1 MKFSET
7 IRRRIRHSKDG
18 VNVVADVNAAVA
30 GNVNEP
36 GGKTSVS
43 TRQNVVQ
50 RSGRTTTTT
59 TTKTK
64 EARDDGREA

>member
-30 GNVNEP
+30 GSVNEP

-43 TRQNVVQ
+43 SRQTVVQ
-50 RSGRTTTTT
+50 RGGRTTTTT
-59 TTKTK
+59 HTE

>member
-18 VNVVADVNAAVA
+18 VNVVADINAAVA

-36 GGKTSVS
+36 GRKTSVS
-43 TRQNVVQ
+43 SRQTVVQ
-50 RSGRTTTTT
+50 RNGRTTTTT
-59 TTKTK
+59 EET
-64 EARDDGREA
+64 RDDGREA

>member
-18 VNVVADVNAAVA
+18 VNVAADINAAVT

-36 GGKTSVS
+36 GRKTSVS
-43 TRQNVVQ
+43 SRQTVVQ
-50 RSGRTTTTT
+50 RSGGTTTTT
-59 TTKTK
+59 DAK
-64 EARDDGREA
+64 EVRDDGREA

>member
-1 MKFSET
+1 MKFSDT

-36 GGKTSVS
+36 GRKTSVS
-43 TRQNVVQ
+43 SRQTVVH
-50 RSGRTTTTT
+50 RSGRTETTTHT
-59 TTKTK
+59 E

>member
-1 MKFSET
+1 MKFSKT
-7 IRRRIRHSKDG
+7 IRRSIRHSKDG

-43 TRQNVVQ
+43 SRQTVVQ
-50 RSGRTTTTT
+50 RDGRTETTTTT
-59 TTKTK
+59 
-64 EARDDGREA
+64 EESRDDGREA

>member
-18 VNVVADVNAAVA
+18 VNVVADVNAALT

-36 GGKTSVS
+36 GRKTSVS
-43 TRQNVVQ
+43 SKQTVVQ
-50 RSGRTTTTT
+50 RDGRTTTTT
-59 TTKTK
+59 HTE
-64 EARDDGREA
+64 EASDDGREA

>member
-18 VNVVADVNAAVA
+18 VNVAADINAAVT

-36 GGKTSVS
+36 GRKTSVS
-43 TRQNVVQ
+43 SRQTVVQ

-59 TTKTK
+59 DTK
-64 EARDDGREA
+64 EVRDDGREA